1 MAEQKILGSHVN
13 DVFDKFSSQ
22 QIPKAEVEIGDVRE
36 SKNKIES
43 MVVEMCVNVKEDQ
56 IVDDQIV
63 SQNRKDKFQIDFESQ
78 DGGEKPKS
86 ANLIVLDVNKGEE
99 NLKTNK
105 FETEMSLN
113 AEEKKEDKVSS
124 KKHSTGGKVQTS
136 SYFSETESSSDDP
149 KEEMDI
155 KKILD
160 SGIVDMY
167 LERAKKPRKTID
179 EKFSKFK
186 QKLDSS
192 RQKEEV

>member
-1 MAEQKILGSHVN
+1 
-13 DVFDKFSSQ
+13 
-22 QIPKAEVEIGDVRE
+22 
-36 SKNKIES
+36 
-43 MVVEMCVNVKEDQ
+43 MCVNVKEDQ

-86 ANLIVLDVNKGEE
+86 ANLIVLDVNKGDE

-113 AEEKKEDKVSS
+113 AEEKKEDRVSS
-124 KKHSTGGKVQTS
+124 KKHSQGGKAQTS

>member
-113 AEEKKEDKVSS
+113 AEEKKEDRVSS
-124 KKHSTGGKVQTS
+124 KKHS
-136 SYFSETESSSDDP
+136 
-149 KEEMDI
+149 
-155 KKILD
+155 
-160 SGIVDMY
+160 
-167 LERAKKPRKTID
+167 
-179 EKFSKFK
+179 
-186 QKLDSS
+186 
-192 RQKEEV
+192 